1 MRSFDNSV
9 VTASPPCGSQ
19 DTSSCHVS
27 MAQHGLIDVEDLFD
41 RAVFDGRVT
50 VGEVIVADVATLGT
64 GTVVGRRTFR
74 DHVID

>member
-1 MRSFDNSV
+1 
-9 VTASPPCGSQ
+9 
-19 DTSSCHVS
+19 

-50 VGEVIVADVATLGT
+50 VGELMVADVATMGT
-64 GTVVGRRTFR
+64 GTVVGRCTFR